1 MLLSIANSR
10 PRNMESIGVE
20 SLYPPSLRQSVSSLV
35 GFIERYYDYLNTTG
49 LPSNEIANITRDKD
63 IDIVSNKYLT
73 EIQSLIARNIPNSRA
88 IDKVTLYRI
97 IVQYYRTRGSEDSIH
112 TFFKIFFDEIVDI
125 FYPRDYLF
133 ELSQGSGK
141 WAPID
146 IASLREVYTNPNKVT
161 LQITSDYR
169 IGPFPASFQGPYVVT
184 LTAIGKYLWTYA
196 GGEKSFALPY
206 IERINIANEGETPVY
221 RWVYRYKDEV
231 ELYSTDDTAWPDEA
245 TWSILERNINFSSI
259 SDYVSL
265 LESGE
270 YASLENFLPH
280 QLESAI
286 SDQALITKN
295 IQYDSAEIIQIAPTV
310 EPEYIVDEFSS
321 IIPISALW
329 TFSPIA
335 ATISN
340 FSVTTSGSVT
350 TEIAWDDSTPN
361 TIAQSGNDYSH
372 SYVLPIVPSPVIVPP
387 TDSAIGNTL
396 INEALTV
403 DAITTEKIILLGDS
417 DIDISIFGLTTEDDN
432 DDYLINQRGLPP
444 EKNTIVTEDAVAPEK
459 FLTIVNSKNVEYYHI
474 FDVISFPQYT
484 TRVGELVHSL
494 EDVADPKFNT
504 NFFSSKVY
512 RSADLDPI
520 TWVEI
525 DKNSNVWTYVDSK
538 SFASDLYKLHDGE
551 YWQKYSYRIRCQLP
565 QEEWINDYLR
575 FVHPAGLKLF
585 SAILYEFVSRT
596 GWTTPIDYTAKKPQD
611 SYRWINRYD
620 PPVIGY
626 HSPRYQPGWLSG
638 NERLISVILEYLKS
652 RGSEDDFSRL
662 VLLFVR
668 VFAESK
674 NFRDKSVYEDY
685 QGWIKYLDPN
695 ELICGYSDRTL
706 DEAITP
712 WADRK
717 KNLFSNISS
726 FVTFK
731 IRDDSYYPWYYSEL
745 IPLDPIYEDTD
756 PNYFE
761 AKILSFDSEFSDY
774 NNSTL
779 LEKEPLSYRHAL
791 EAQNEDDFTSENSNA
806 FITEGQTHP
815 RTVSALFSNKTS
827 GKEKEIIRF
836 YALTKYIPEG
846 TTLYWSVSEPNVYP
860 QYGTCVVKNEVAIF
874 RVIPLKD
881 FTSGESLSFK
891 ATIRQ
896 GSQSG
901 PILAHSETVEISDNT
916 QIPTYSISSNAIS
929 TIEGGGIT
937 FTLTSVGVADN
948 TSLYYVVS
956 RPEDISPYIGGVI
969 IKDSTASFTII
980 ANPDIF
986 NSLNLEGNE
995 YFNVKVYSCGS
1006 SSLPVAESESIEI
1019 KDAYSLWS
1027 FTDQSATIID
1037 FTVTTSDA
1045 STVQI
1050 GWTDGSLAQT
1060 VDSDEKA
1067 SHTYT

>member
-10 PRNMESIGVE
+10 PRNMESISVE

-133 ELSQGSGK
+133 ELSQGSGR

-169 IGPFPASFQGPYVVT
+169 IGPFPTSFHGPYVVT

-206 IERINIANEGETPVY
+206 IERTNIAGESETPIY

-245 TWSILERNINFSSI
+245 TWSILGRNVEFSAVLNN
-259 SDYVSL
+259 VSL
-265 LESGE
+265 LESGD
-270 YASLENFLPH
+270 YALLENSLPH
-280 QLESAI
+280 ALENATGSET
-286 SDQALITKN
+286 LITKN
-295 IQYDSAEIIQIAPTV
+295 IQYDSAEVIQIAPTV
-310 EPEYIVDEFSS
+310 EPEDIIDEFSS
-321 IIPISALW
+321 TVPISALW
-329 TFSPIA
+329 SFSPIA
-335 ATISN
+335 STISA
-340 FSVTTSGSVT
+340 FTVTTSGSVT
-350 TEIAWDDSTPN
+350 TEIGWDDSTPN
-361 TIAQSGNDYSH
+361 TVAQSGTEYSH

-387 TDSAIGNTL
+387 ASDAIGNTF
-396 INEALTV
+396 INEALTA
-403 DAITTEKIILLGDS
+403 DTISTERVILLGDS
-417 DIDISIFGLTTEDDN
+417 DIDISVFGLTTEDE
-432 DDYLINQRGLPP
+432 DYLVNQRGLPE
-444 EKNTIVTEDAVAPEK
+444 EKYSIVTEDAVAPEK
-459 FLTIVNSKNVEYYHI
+459 FLTIVSNKNVEYYHV
-474 FDVISFPQYT
+474 FDVITLPQYT

-494 EDVADPKFNT
+494 EDVTDPQFNT
-504 NFFSSKVY
+504 NFFNSKVY
-512 RSADLDPI
+512 RSIDLEPI
-520 TWVEI
+520 EWVEI
-525 DKNSNVWTYVDSK
+525 DKNIDVWTYSDSK

-596 GWTTPIDYTAKKPQD
+596 GWNAPIDYTARKPQD

-695 ELICGYSDRTL
+695 ELICGISDRTI

-712 WADRK
+712 WTDRK

-745 IPLDPIYEDTD
+745 IPLDPAYEDTD

-761 AKILSFDSEFSDY
+761 ATIGSFDEELSYY

-779 LEKEPLSYRHAL
+779 LERVPLTYRYAL
-791 EAQNEDDFTSENSNA
+791 EAQNEDDFTSEDSDA

-815 RTVSALFSNKTS
+815 RMVTALFPNKTTV
-827 GKEKEIIRF
+827 KEQEIVRF
-836 YALTKYIPEG
+836 YALTKYIPDG
-846 TTLYWSVSEPNVYP
+846 TTLYWSVSEPNIYP
-860 QYGTCVVKNEVAIF
+860 QSGESIVKNGVAVF
-874 RVIPLKD
+874 RVTPLKN
-881 FTSGESLSFK
+881 FTSGSSLTFT

-901 PILAHSETVEISDNT
+901 PILAHSESVIVDDNT
-916 QIPTYSISSNAIS
+916 QMPTYSITSNTNS
-929 TIEGGGIT
+929 TIEGGGVT
-937 FTLTSVGVADN
+937 FTVSSINVPDN
-948 TSLYYVVS
+948 KALYYVVS
-956 RPEDISPYIGGVI
+956 RPEDVSPAIGGVV
-969 IKDSTASFTII
+969 IKNSTASFTVI
-980 ANPDIF
+980 ATPDIVDV
-986 NSLNLEGNE
+986 LNLEGSE
-995 YFNVKVYSCGS
+995 YFTVKLYSCGS
-1006 SSLPVAESESIEI
+1006 SALSVVESEAVEI

-1027 FTDQSATIID
+1027 FADQPATIAD
-1037 FTVTTSDA
+1037 FTVTTSDS

-1060 VDSDEKA
+1060 VDSDELV
-1067 SHTYT
+1067 SHIYT